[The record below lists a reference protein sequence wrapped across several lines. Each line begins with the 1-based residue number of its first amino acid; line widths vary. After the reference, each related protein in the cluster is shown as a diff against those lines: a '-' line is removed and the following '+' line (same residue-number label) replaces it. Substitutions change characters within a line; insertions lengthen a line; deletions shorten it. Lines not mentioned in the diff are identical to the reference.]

1 MILGACKIQIMKRFL
16 FVYTLCA
23 SAVAVW
29 GVLRHREADRLE
41 NNQTALME
49 QMQLYRTRLDES
61 AASVQAL
68 QLRCDEYC
76 RLRAEDARRI
86 RDLGIKLKRVER
98 LSTTAV
104 KTEVEVVAPLRETVI
119 LHDTLRVFVWRDPW
133 VRIEGVVGRDS
144 VECWVES
151 VDTLRQVVHRVPR
164 RFLFI
169 KYGTKAIRQE
179 IISSNPHTHL
189 CYSEYIEL
197 KRGQK
202 VKKSR

>member
-1 MILGACKIQIMKRFL
+1 MVFL
-16 FVYTLCA
+16 WKK
-23 SAVAVW
+23 VW
-29 GVLRHREADRLE
+29 GILRHREADRLE

-86 RDLGIKLKRVER
+86 RDLGIKLKRVEH

-104 KTEVEVVAPLRETVI
+104 KTEVEVAAPLRETVI
-119 LHDTLRVFVWRDPW
+119 LQDTLRVFVWCDPW

-144 VECWVES
+144 VECRVES